1 VREPTKGQNASWC
14 NVEALVDDSKLISV
28 CSGSRNLEAPPI
40 VVMSLDIKTRVNK
53 KQEHEIVMISAL
65 VHKDVLTDKP
75 TPNEMGR
82 NNIAH
87 FTVGRSAAGPG
98 LPGHINDQTRKGL
111 QMGRQKG
118 TNNLKLLGSSERGML
133 QYVMTQVSKYDPDC
147 IVGHNI
153 LGHSMDCLMHRMSK
167 LKVSNWSKIGRLN
180 LSQFPRA
187 YRAGASAKMHNFER
201 LAVGRLVV
209 DTYATAKEL
218 IRSEVEYTLKHLA
231 KKFLKENRLEILPLD
246 VPNYFQSCE
255 SLLHLQKHTE
265 NGCYLAMSLMFR
277 LEMLPVTKQLTN
289 LGGCLWSKTLS
300 GGRAERIEYLLL
312 HEFHRRKYIVPDK
325 RYKKKGSGK
334 RGKSKYAGGL
344 VLEPKKG
351 LYDKYVLLL
360 DFNSLYPSIIQEYNI
375 CFTTVERQLEGQK
388 NVDNS
393 SGVSE
398 ANQKAAGGD
407 GMSDFVVP
415 DLPDLTGSNNSN
427 GERDWAVLPTLL
439 RTLIQRRSVVKKQL
453 KAEKDPDKKSL
464 LNNKQ
469 LALKLTA
476 NSMYGCLGFQNSRFY
491 ASPIAA
497 LVTGTGREI
506 LQNTCDL
513 AQGMGYEVIYG
524 DTDSIMIYTNSTD
537 LDQVQEIGKKI
548 KKEVNKMY
556 RLLEI
561 EIDGVYKTMLLL
573 KKKKYAAI
581 IVNNKSDGSHT
592 LSLEK
597 KGLDLVRRDWCQLS
611 KDLGTRCLELIM
623 SGKETEEVVE
633 IIHQDCN
640 NVAKQMRNNEVPLEK
655 YSITKS
661 LSKAPKDYP
670 NAKNMPHV
678 MVALGMVKA
687 GRPVN
692 VGDHIPYVICNEI
705 NPDADPSKK
714 DSPASR
720 AFHPDAVLMARERF
734 EQEEQQGT
742 SSSSSSSSSASSSA
756 SSSSSGNG
764 ENGAPKKGKAALTV
778 DVEWY
783 LSTQMLP
790 PTERLCDPIEGTS
803 RSILAEHF
811 GLDAQKYATASYS
824 GMSLDEDLI
833 GYTPSTQMPDV
844 QRYKDCKPFIVTCP
858 GCKQSTSF
866 SGIFNFVE
874 DEATGLPEA
883 KSGMICAACGEH
895 TFSLP
900 HMTNMLD
907 MSIRQLTLEYY
918 EGWNQCTESTC
929 NNVTR
934 QCSSLGGVCI
944 VPQCGSNTVES
955 FSAGQLYT
963 QLKYYETLFDLSKY
977 SAMLKDKLGLS
988 NPKSVLG
995 SNGEEQLDDFAKLK
1009 ERVKSHLA
1017 TSDYQWIRPTMWY
1030 QVFGG
1035 SASGSRGNKRVH
1047 A

>member
-1 VREPTKGQNASWC
+1 LPKWQQQSIKTNKITHITIIFLSPIGQHFSKVFGTKTDCLENFLLKRRIMGPCWVEVREPQKGVNASWC
-14 NVEALVDDSKLISV
+14 AVEATVDDSKLISV
-28 CSGSRNLEAPPI
+28 CSGSRNLDPPPI

-53 KQEHEIVMISAL
+53 KQEHEVVMISAL
-65 VHKDVLTDKP
+65 IHKDVLTDKP
-75 TPNEMGR
+75 TPNQMGR

-87 FTVGRSAAGPG
+87 FTVARSMDVGPG
-98 LPGHINDQTRKGL
+98 LPGHMSDQTRKEL
-111 QMGRQKG
+111 ALGRKNG
-118 TNNLKLLGSSERGML
+118 TNNLKILGSSERGLL
-133 QYVMTQVSKYDPDC
+133 QFVMTQMSKYDPDC

-153 LGHSMDCLMHRMSK
+153 LGHSIDVLMHRMSK

-187 YRAGASAKMHNFER
+187 YRSGSTSKHNFDR
-201 LAVGRLVV
+201 LAVGRLIV

-218 IRSEVEYTLKHLA
+218 IRSEVEYTLKHLS
-231 KKFLKENRLEILPLD
+231 KKFLNLQRIEILPLD
-246 VPNYFQSCE
+246 VPNYYQSCE
-255 SLLHLQKHTE
+255 SILHLQKHTE
-265 NGCYLAMSLMFR
+265 SGCFMALSLMFR

-325 RYKKKGSGK
+325 MYKKKGSGK

-375 CFTTVERQLEGQK
+375 CFTTVTRQLEGQK

-393 SGVSE
+393 AGVSE
-398 ANQKAAGGD
+398 ADQKAAGGD

-453 KAEKDPDKKSL
+453 KAATDPVTKSL

-513 AQGMGYEVIYG
+513 AQGMGYDVIYG

-537 LDQVQEIGKKI
+537 LNHVQEIGKKI

-581 IVNNKSDGSHT
+581 IVNQKPDGSHT
-592 LSLEK
+592 LSMEK

-633 IIHQDCN
+633 IIHQDCST
-640 NVAKQMRNNEVPLEK
+640 VAKQMHNGEIPLEK
-655 YSITKS
+655 YTITKS

-678 MVALGMVKA
+678 MVALGMVKN

-705 NPDADPSKK
+705 QPGTPDSAKA
-714 DSPASR
+714 SPAR
-720 AFHPDAVLMARERF
+720 
-734 EQEEQQGT
+734 
-742 SSSSSSSSSASSSA
+742 
-756 SSSSSGNG
+756 
-764 ENGAPKKGKAALTV
+764 
-778 DVEWY
+778 
-783 LSTQMLP
+783 
-790 PTERLCDPIEGTS
+790 
-803 RSILAEHF
+803 
-811 GLDAQKYATASYS
+811 
-824 GMSLDEDLI
+824 
-833 GYTPSTQMPDV
+833 
-844 QRYKDCKPFIVTCP
+844 
-858 GCKQSTSF
+858 
-866 SGIFNFVE
+866 
-874 DEATGLPEA
+874 
-883 KSGMICAACGEH
+883 
-895 TFSLP
+895 
-900 HMTNMLD
+900 
-907 MSIRQLTLEYY
+907 
-918 EGWNQCTESTC
+918 
-929 NNVTR
+929 
-934 QCSSLGGVCI
+934 
-944 VPQCGSNTVES
+944 
-955 FSAGQLYT
+955 
-963 QLKYYETLFDLSKY
+963 
-977 SAMLKDKLGLS
+977 
-988 NPKSVLG
+988 
-995 SNGEEQLDDFAKLK
+995 
-1009 ERVKSHLA
+1009 
-1017 TSDYQWIRPTMWY
+1017 
-1030 QVFGG
+1030 
-1035 SASGSRGNKRVH
+1035 
-1047 A
+1047 